1 VSEGGESSDTAL
13 ERSRPRRSVARRIG
27 LALALVIATIVGGA
41 VFVFQASLLGAFAQ
55 LAIAGQGL
63 QQHLSAAADG
73 LTVGD
78 YEGGTREFEAAQ
90 ESVELLEASVSAPSV
105 RLLARLQGFD
115 TAVDNWRA
123 ATQATDRISTATGEL
138 IGLYGDLSGK
148 TGTSKIFQ
156 DGAINLALL
165 DAVPNRVIEVQKDL
179 RQARR
184 TLRAIEADTTLAG
197 PLDSIRDQ
205 ALAEMEPV
213 QVAVDSLVDIAPVLP
228 EALGSSSTRRYLVA
242 IGNQAEMRAS
252 FGAPLSLVMVEFDNG
267 QISIPIRGQTS
278 TELFPP
284 LNAPVEWFGPAMN
297 PFFPGNTRN
306 RPFVVTN
313 THPNLLFSAQE
324 MAASWEG
331 GGYPRVDGII
341 ALDLTAIAAVLEATG
356 PIESGVYGSVD
367 AERLGELLLIEAYEQ
382 FGQEETVARQAA
394 NQELLDLLLNR
405 LLSGEDLISV
415 AQAIASTAPGRHF
428 QVWMRD
434 LALQELAIQSGVA
447 GIVADPGIGDWSAVY
462 TQNGNQSKVDVFQQ
476 RNVLM
481 QVFLEA
487 DGGAKVNQIITT
499 TNATPADRPEGPA
512 ERIGYETSWIK
523 NAYLIYAPPN
533 ARNKRVEY
541 PGDFTVR
548 PFRGHGRDQLG
559 AGWVDDGF
567 GYPLIRVVG
576 WTPPGEDAVIT
587 VSYELPPGTFL
598 PGGLPEDVDLSTL
611 NAVEYRVQAEPQ
623 ALFNDQ
629 TLTVQVYPPPGWR
642 VSTYPGMK
650 VQDGAGIVSAVVAG
664 PTRIGVRAVRE
675 TGAP

>member
-1 VSEGGESSDTAL
+1 VSEGGESSDVVTRAHG
-13 ERSRPRRSVARRIG
+13 PRRSIARSIGAAVALI
-27 LALALVIATIVGGA
+27 AATIIGVA
-41 VFVFQASLLGAFAQ
+41 VFAFQISLLGAFAQ
-55 LAIAGQGL
+55 LAIAGQGI

-90 ESVELLEASVSAPSV
+90 ESVERLEASVSAPSV
-105 RLLARLQGFD
+105 RLLARIPGPD
-115 TAVDNWRA
+115 TAVENWRA
-123 ATQATDRISTATGEL
+123 ATAATDRIATATGEL
-138 IGLYGDLSGK
+138 IDLYGDLSGK

-165 DAVPNRVIEVQKDL
+165 DAVPGRVTAVQKDL

-184 TLRAIEADTTLAG
+184 TLRSIQTQTALSQ
-197 PLDSIRDQ
+197 PLDSIRNQ
-205 ALAEMEPV
+205 ALAEMDPV

-382 FGQEETVARQAA
+382 FGQEETLARQAA
-394 NQELLDLLLNR
+394 NQELLDSLLNR

-434 LALQELAIQSGVA
+434 LALQELAIQSGVS

-462 TQNGNQSKVDVFQQ
+462 TQNGNQSKVDVFQE

-499 TNATPADRPEGPA
+499 TNATPPTRPEGPP
-512 ERIGYETSWIK
+512 ERIGYETSWVK
-523 NAYLIYAPPN
+523 NAYLMYAPPD

-541 PGDFTVR
+541 PNGFTVR

-587 VSYELPPGTFL
+587 VSYELPPGTFV
-598 PGGLPEDVDLSTL
+598 PGGLAEDVELSTL
-611 NAVEYRVQAEPQ
+611 DAVEYRVQAEPQ